1 MLSIL
6 SKPSQGPI
14 QQTFSQFA
22 ETSPQPGQVI
32 TVFSAFGSVGRS
44 SIALNVTCELAL
56 AGRKVLLIDADT
68 YAPGLATL
76 LNLTEHPAGLAA
88 ACRLAAQDR
97 LTVDEIDRLSQP
109 IEFSK
114 TKFHLMTGLS
124 AAQRWPE
131 VSFDRLSRLIELAR
145 SSFEFVV
152 IDIASVIDQSVGNVV
167 SGALRDQAA
176 LAALEASNQVLHI
189 ATADPVAIQRHIMAF
204 EQLAE
209 LQLSAEV
216 HTLVNRLRASVI
228 GSNPRQQISDT
239 LLRFAN
245 IEVSSFIPDDPVATD
260 RAIRESTPLALSSR
274 KSPARQAIA
283 ALVRHQILGETSP
296 LDRRLTK
303 LA

>member
-1 MLSIL
+1 VLSIL
-6 SKPSQGPI
+6 SKPSHDPI
-14 QQTFSQFA
+14 QQTFSQSA
-22 ETSPQPGQVI
+22 EAIPQPGQVI

-44 SIALNVTCELAL
+44 TIALNVTCELAL

-209 LQLSAEV
+209 LQLSAEM

>member
-14 QQTFSQFA
+14 QQTFSQSA
-22 ETSPQPGQVI
+22 EAIPQPGQVI

-44 SIALNVTCELAL
+44 TIALNVTCELAL

>member
-6 SKPSQGPI
+6 SKPIQGPS
-14 QQTFSQFA
+14 QQPL
-22 ETSPQPGQVI
+22 SPPREVISHPGQVI

-44 SIALNVTCELAL
+44 TIALNVACELAL

-114 TKFHLMTGLS
+114 TRFYLMTGLS

-131 VSFDRLSRLIELAR
+131 VSFDRLARLIEVAR
-145 SSFEFVV
+145 SSYDFVV
-152 IDIASVIDQSVGNVV
+152 LDAASAIDQTVGNVV

-176 LAALEASNQVLHI
+176 IAALEASNQVLNI
-189 ATADPVAIQRHIMAF
+189 ATADPVAIQRHIMAI

-216 HTLVNRLRASVI
+216 ITVINRLRASVI